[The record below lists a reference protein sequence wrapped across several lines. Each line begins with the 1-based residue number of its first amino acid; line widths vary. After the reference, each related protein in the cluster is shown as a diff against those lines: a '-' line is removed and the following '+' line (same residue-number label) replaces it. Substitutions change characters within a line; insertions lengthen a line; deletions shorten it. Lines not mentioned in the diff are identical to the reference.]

1 MMLNRYGRVKE
12 KEIPAY
18 LKKGWGGGR
27 VGRGEWQG
35 VDWEKR

>member
-1 MMLNRYGRVKE
+1 MMFNRYGRVKE
-12 KEIPAY
+12 KEIPTY
-18 LKKGWGGGR
+18 LKKRMGGR

>member
-1 MMLNRYGRVKE
+1 MMFNRYGRVKE

-18 LKKGWGGGR
+18 LKKGWGGR